1 MTVCDTD
8 LMTSHK
14 DSFQVQR
21 LEVVTTGRRRREIYG
36 RRSARKARVLDQLEL
51 EIEEL
56 EASATEDELAADLAA
71 ARTSTVKSFTRKRP
85 SRKPFPDH
93 PPRERV
99 VVRAPEVCACCGSGR
114 LSKLGEGVTETLE
127 VIPKV
132 LDIDP

>member
-1 MTVCDTD
+1 
-8 LMTSHK
+8 MTSHK

-85 SRKPFPDH
+85 SRKSFPDH

-114 LSKLGEGVTETLE
+114 RSKLGEGVTETLE

>member
-1 MTVCDTD
+1 MTN
-8 LMTSHK
+8 HK

-71 ARTSTVKSFTRKRP
+71 ARTSTVKSFTRKKP

-114 LSKLGEGVTETLE
+114 RSKLGEGVTETLE